1 MARVRGCDVWC
12 GREDESVGGGGIR
25 MGGCAVV
32 YKAVCMSVR
41 DLRSGDDG
49 DHLGGARNQE
59 SAVARP
65 TSRQLKSARAPT
77 FIFHLRR
84 LRHTLASRGPF
95 SLSELN
101 LSL

>member
-1 MARVRGCDVWC
+1 MRGCDVWC

-49 DHLGGARNQE
+49 DHLGTW
-59 SAVARP
+59 AVHAIKTDWTGRLGNSNHQP
-65 TSRQLKSARAPT
+65 V
-77 FIFHLRR
+77 RR
-84 LRHTLASRGPF
+84 LASLTPAPHSRIIASRPLF
-95 SLSELN
+95 TKPTQSTL
-101 LSL
+101 